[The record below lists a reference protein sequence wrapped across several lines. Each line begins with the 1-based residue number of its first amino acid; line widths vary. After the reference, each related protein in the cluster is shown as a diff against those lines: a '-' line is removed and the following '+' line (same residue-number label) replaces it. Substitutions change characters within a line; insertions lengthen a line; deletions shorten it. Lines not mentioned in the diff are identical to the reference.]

1 VAARLCGR
9 RAIVYVPEHTAQTKL
24 NAMRDLGAIVH
35 LVPGGY
41 GDAEE
46 AALAAARRTGATWV
60 SPYNDPLVIA
70 GQGTLGLEFL
80 EQVPDLDTVLV
91 PVGGGGMISGV
102 GLALKALKPG
112 MAVIGVGVEASP
124 FLHVLYQRGDV
135 EAIVEKPT
143 LAEGLAG
150 PVEEGSITIDLIRQ
164 LADDFILVTE
174 AEVSDAIAYAYRS
187 LGEVVEGAGS
197 VGLAALLAGR
207 FRPAGQSVGV
217 VISGR
222 NIDTSELERILED

>member
-1 VAARLCGR
+1 
-9 RAIVYVPEHTAQTKL
+9 
-24 NAMRDLGAIVH
+24 
-35 LVPGGY
+35 
-41 GDAEE
+41 
-46 AALAAARRTGATWV
+46 V

-80 EQVPDLDTVLV
+80 EQVPDLDAVLV
-91 PVGGGGMISGV
+91 PVGGGGLISGV

-124 FLHVLYQRGDV
+124 FLHVLYHRGDV